1 MMCAMT
7 ESESFT
13 TFRLRPH
20 WLQYIIDQL
29 PWLVICCC
37 GFLIAGDEELPY
49 RQFVLYAAIGFLV
62 YLIYQAIDF
71 ARIEYIVTGEQLVFK
86 HGVLFHS
93 SDYMELYRVV
103 DYQENRSPMQ
113 QLTGLKS
120 VTLLSGDRS
129 LPKLTLRGI
138 RGSSRI
144 IDQIRIRVEYNK
156 KRRGIYEI
164 TNRF

>member
-1 MMCAMT
+1 MIL
-7 ESESFT
+7 F
-13 TFRLRPH
+13 
-20 WLQYIIDQL
+20 
-29 PWLVICCC
+29 
-37 GFLIAGDEELPY
+37 AGDETLPY
-49 RQFVLYAAIGFLV
+49 RQFLLYAATGLLL

-120 VTLLSGDRS
+120 VTLLSGVDARS
-129 LPKLTLRGI
+129 LQNRVAEHFTTAEIQCMIAETL
-138 RGSSRI
+138 
-144 IDQIRIRVEYNK
+144 E
-156 KRRGIYEI
+156 KRRVLTEFGGAPSLVLDGLLVSLRKREKK
-164 TNRF
+164 